1 MCAGL
6 TLAEAEDLESY
17 TCPLC
22 RGADGRAAAK
32 AAKVKA
38 ERTAARILG
47 GGDGGGGGGGGGG
60 GVPGAWPPRRGKQK
74 RWGRS
79 YQRLDEA
86 AREAQRRGEVLWRLL
101 DSTREDAHAARRGS
115 ARTRPADGMGRDG
128 SYWMGGGS
136 RSQQI
141 GRKSEP
147 IANADGG
154 AARAPKGLTGITG
167 RPLVAAGR
175 TGDGQPPVKRRRL
188 GSGSQLLPP
197 RRHARALPAMRSA
210 RPTAMGAASHR
221 PGAGEA
227 DADADAD
234 AEEAADADAEEAAD
248 ADADAEEDGAA
259 PSAPS
264 HGSGL
269 PPFEGRQRAD
279 APLALEEEE
288 EPSAQ
293 AASCSVCSGGT
304 RLLTCYGERTE
315 RGLRTRGT
323 NWASTTHED
332 IIGMDGGA
340 ESGHDI
346 CESCLLRW
354 FRARNE
360 LRAEAGLSRRFRPE
374 CPICKVTLRVSDA
387 RSAGD
392 SRCLGLQKREGTWP
406 DAEPQSRSYM
416 AQADA
421 DGDSSAAAEGIT
433 EEGAAAEAIASAGD
447 AADHAAADAA
457 DASPGQDDATAA
469 REGRAEGEGGEQ
481 EVEVDIDEGAG
492 KGEER
497 WGEGAPSAPT
507 TLAADADA
515 SPATASAPLQALAAT
530 AAATHA
536 PAISAGAMR
545 AAAAPDVPLDVPPDA
560 PLDAPPPTDA
570 GRKHGHAM
578 ALSALRGASSA
589 PEAARTAVAVHSCE
603 SKAKGQRKT
612 PALSDCPPPPPLPP
626 QPSNPTPQRPPR
638 PSLAAP
644 SVLDPSKPS
653 VFDASKP
660 SEATAKPSEGAATKP
675 PEVTAELSGAA
686 SVSRRSLRH
695 SPGPGVAWGEA
706 WAMPTELKCGHRVSI
721 TWAKSQASAEYTGTV
736 VETTWVVGVR
746 SRTVLAYKV
755 HYDDG
760 DIHWHHYGREVCRV
774 LPTRPRPPTEGR
786 EPAAPGT
793 DQGLARRRASHI
805 LT

>member
-1 MCAGL
+1 
-6 TLAEAEDLESY
+6 
-17 TCPLC
+17 
-22 RGADGRAAAK
+22 
-32 AAKVKA
+32 
-38 ERTAARILG
+38 
-47 GGDGGGGGGGGGG
+47 
-60 GVPGAWPPRRGKQK
+60 
-74 RWGRS
+74 
-79 YQRLDEA
+79 
-86 AREAQRRGEVLWRLL
+86 
-101 DSTREDAHAARRGS
+101 
-115 ARTRPADGMGRDG
+115 
-128 SYWMGGGS
+128 
-136 RSQQI
+136 
-141 GRKSEP
+141 
-147 IANADGG
+147 
-154 AARAPKGLTGITG
+154 
-167 RPLVAAGR
+167 
-175 TGDGQPPVKRRRL
+175 
-188 GSGSQLLPP
+188 
-197 RRHARALPAMRSA
+197 
-210 RPTAMGAASHR
+210 
-221 PGAGEA
+221 
-227 DADADAD
+227 
-234 AEEAADADAEEAAD
+234 
-248 ADADAEEDGAA
+248 
-259 PSAPS
+259 
-264 HGSGL
+264 
-269 PPFEGRQRAD
+269 
-279 APLALEEEE
+279 
-288 EPSAQ
+288 
-293 AASCSVCSGGT
+293 
-304 RLLTCYGERTE
+304 
-315 RGLRTRGT
+315 
-323 NWASTTHED
+323 
-332 IIGMDGGA
+332 
-340 ESGHDI
+340 
-346 CESCLLRW
+346 
-354 FRARNE
+354 
-360 LRAEAGLSRRFRPE
+360 
-374 CPICKVTLRVSDA
+374 
-387 RSAGD
+387 
-392 SRCLGLQKREGTWP
+392 
-406 DAEPQSRSYM
+406 M

-481 EVEVDIDEGAG
+481 EVEVEVDIDEGAG

-560 PLDAPPPTDA
+560 PPDAPPPTDA